1 MRKSQFIGYS
11 ELSELSRNSMVN
23 NQKIN
28 PAAPLRK
35 SQNEKIPIVPIE
47 EPITVVQSSSEESY
61 DSEVE
66 INSDDLNQ
74 PDDEIYIKPIE
85 QIEVQERDD
94 ERQDLD
100 DFVDELMDWNEQNSE
115 LADLGSDMIVL
126 IDKSESLFITYA
138 KEKLAKNKQLIE
150 KRAREQE
157 QKKG

>member
-1 MRKSQFIGYS
+1 
-11 ELSELSRNSMVN
+11 MVN

>member
-1 MRKSQFIGYS
+1 M
-11 ELSELSRNSMVN
+11 
-23 NQKIN
+23 
-28 PAAPLRK
+28 RK
-35 SQNEKIPIVPIE
+35 SQNEKITIVPIE
-47 EPITVVQSSSEESY
+47 ESITVVQSSSEESY
-61 DSEVE
+61 DSEVD

-74 PDDEIYIKPIE
+74 PDDEMYIKPIE
-85 QIEVQERDD
+85 QIEVREGDD

-100 DFVDELMDWNEQNSE
+100 NFVDELMDWNEQNSE

-157 QKKG
+157 QKKGQEKFIQ